1 MPPARITGVLAERL
15 GEPASG
21 ALTEVL
27 DAQQRESM
35 EAAMTH
41 CSERFERRLVEET
54 SVLRL
59 ELSQLRGEMRQGFA
73 DLRRDMADG
82 RFELLKWSIAFW
94 MGQLIA
100 IAGIV
105 GMLLRTVPPR

>member
-1 MPPARITGVLAERL
+1 MSSARMTGVLVEKL
-15 GEPASG
+15 GEQAS
-21 ALTEVL
+21 AELREVL
-27 DAQQRESM
+27 DAHQREST
-35 EAAMTH
+35 EAAMTL
-41 CSERFERRLVEET
+41 CNDRFERRLVEEA
-54 SVLRL
+54 SALRL
-59 ELSQLRGEMRQGFA
+59 EMRQGFA
-73 DLRRDMADG
+73 DLRHDMADG